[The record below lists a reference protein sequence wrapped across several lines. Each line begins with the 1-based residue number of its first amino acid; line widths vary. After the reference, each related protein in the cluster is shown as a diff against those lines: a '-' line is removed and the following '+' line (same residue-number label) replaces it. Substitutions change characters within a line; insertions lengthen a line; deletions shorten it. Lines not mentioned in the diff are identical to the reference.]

1 MTTPAAI
8 TQEDIEERYPPQ
20 FVWQVFSDDGA
31 AEPGP
36 RLAVACA
43 VATRQ
48 AESVLLKAWPA
59 EQIPLLIAE
68 DEAVKS
74 SVCDLAMF
82 EGIKG
87 KPQWSGQGSPYAGLR
102 VDAMKM
108 LEALAQAQLRTIAE
122 GKGGVA
128 TNPNRKGNVAS
139 PDSPQFMFAPSRSR
153 PRPGGY

>member
-1 MTTPAAI
+1 MTTPALI

-20 FVWQVFSDDGA
+20 FVWQVFTDDGA

-48 AESVLLKAWPA
+48 AQAVLLKAWSA
-59 EQIPLLIAE
+59 EQHAALIAE

-74 SVCDLAMF
+74 AVCDLAMF

-87 KPQWSGQGSPYAGLR
+87 KPQWSGQGAPYANLR
-102 VDAMKM
+102 KDAMAM
-108 LEALAQAQLRTIAE
+108 LQELAAAQLRTIAE
-122 GKGGVA
+122 GKPGVSA
-128 TNPNRKGNVAS
+128 NPNRKGNIAS
-139 PDSPQFMFAPSRSR
+139 PDCPPRMFAPTRAR